1 MAGILFH
8 RSQLPWLRIVQ
19 QYSSSM
25 VSTHLNLIS
34 TPSDVP
40 FKISNSKTV
49 HLFRASLLWDSTFRE
64 MPQFYFLKLVRNMT
78 MWTFKC
84 KMRKFTMYK
93 TFNQISGESYQM
105 CPCIAIRIF
114 ISQLF
119 DIVSKS
125 VTWDEWDLFLVTNT
139 WDGSCFWSRLS
150 NLIQVRILPAFLKCE
165 IVRGWERGNQ
175 RTFSSAFGEFQTTGP
190 PTVLQLTMQGIQPS
204 VLCTT
209 QHSRGRC
216 SENILQMDF
225 QTMPVG
231 EIMLF

>member
-1 MAGILFH
+1 
-8 RSQLPWLRIVQ
+8 
-19 QYSSSM
+19 M

-40 FKISNSKTV
+40 FKISNLKTV

-139 WDGSCFWSRLS
+139 WGGSCFWSRLS
-150 NLIQVRILPAFLKCE
+150 NLIHVRIRPAFLKCV
-165 IVRGWERGNQ
+165 IVRGWERERGNQ
-175 RTFSSAFGEFQTTGP
+175 RTFSSAFGEFQTSGP

-216 SENILQMDF
+216 AENILQMDF
-225 QTMPVG
+225 
-231 EIMLF
+231 